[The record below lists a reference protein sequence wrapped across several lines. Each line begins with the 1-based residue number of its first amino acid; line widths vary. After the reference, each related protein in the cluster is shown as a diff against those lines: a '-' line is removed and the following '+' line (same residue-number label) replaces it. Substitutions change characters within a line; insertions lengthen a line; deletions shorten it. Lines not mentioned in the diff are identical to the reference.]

1 MNKKT
6 WLFIG
11 AILFFIIS
19 IILIYNLTKSD
30 DLISKTKTVEGIKFS
45 NAKIIND
52 DGNYILYVTVTT
64 SSKSTLKVEEFEAN
78 IYDKKGKR
86 LETLTGYIGNID
98 KNSKK
103 EITIE
108 SNEDLSKAY
117 EINYTI
123 RINND

>member
-6 WLFIG
+6 WIFIG

>member
-1 MNKKT
+1 MKKK
-6 WLFIG
+6 L
-11 AILFFIIS
+11 IIAG
-19 IILIYNLTKSD
+19 IIIAVIVGLIVLYNVTRDKT
-30 DLISKTKTVEGIKFS
+30 LISKTKIIQGIKFAD
-45 NAKIIND
+45 AKITETN
-52 DGNYILYVTVTT
+52 GKYTFYVTITT
-64 SSKSTLKVEEFEAN
+64 EKSLLEVEDFDAT
-78 IYDKKGKR
+78 IYDKEGNR

-117 EINYTI
+117 EINYTL

>member
-6 WLFIG
+6 WIFIG

-45 NAKIIND
+45 NAKILND

-117 EINYTI
+117 EIN
-123 RINND
+123 

>member
-6 WLFIG
+6 WIFIG
-11 AILFFIIS
+11 IIVVFIIG
-19 IILIYNLTKSD
+19 IIVVFNLTKSD
-30 DLISKTKTVEGIKFS
+30 NLIGKSKTIEGIKFS
-45 NAKIIND
+45 NAKIEELSD
-52 DGNYILYVTVTT
+52 KYVFYVTVTT
-64 SSKSTLKVEEFEAN
+64 TKDESLKVEDFDAI
-78 IYDKKGKR
+78 IYDKKGNK
-86 LETLTGYIGNID
+86 LETLTGYIGDIN
-98 KNSKK
+98 KNTKK